1 MVLRYTELHSKDVLA
16 LIHEQMELILN
27 ANMYKKQSTQWT

>member
-1 MVLRYTELHSKDVLA
+1 MVLWYTELNSKDVLA

-27 ANMYKKQSTQWT
+27 ANIYKRQSTQ